1 MGAGTGVAVSGLAG
15 CTTICPQEYTAP
27 PAIIPSP
34 STFGLQN
41 SQPQRLEIKKN
52 VLGERILINYYAVYE
67 PTNEGA
73 VASVGIVSTPLV
85 SCLGQALNPIATQE
99 FEQLLTNP
107 QLGGQFVNTVAP
119 QATSTNWENGPVSQ
133 DSWSGTLFDETVAVE
148 AYTGIVGNPNDT
160 LYAVVIAMARHTNQ
174 SEAVLVGSGTAKSLP
189 PDANPSGFSVV
200 PTAFSQAEV
209 NDIKQL
215 ILSVLPRIQ
224 KQTASPSD
232 AQQPTGGYGFGG
244 YGQGGYGG
252 VSG

>member
-1 MGAGTGVAVSGLAG
+1 MSGLAG
-15 CTTICPQEYTAP
+15 CTTICPQEFTAP
-27 PAIIPSP
+27 PAVLPSP
-34 STFGLQN
+34 GSFGLQN
-41 SQPQRLEIKKN
+41 GQPQRFEINKN
-52 VLGERILINYYAVYE
+52 VLGERVLINYYAVYR
-67 PTNEGA
+67 PTSEGA
-73 VASVGIVSTPLV
+73 VAPVGILSTPLG

-119 QATSTNWENGPVSQ
+119 EATSTNWENGPVSH
-133 DSWSGTLFDETVAVE
+133 DSWSGTLFDETVSVE
-148 AYTGIVGNPNDT
+148 AYTGIVGNPKDT
-160 LYAVVIAMARHTNQ
+160 LYVVVIAMARHTNQ

-189 PDANPSGFSVV
+189 SDAGPSGFSVV

-224 KQTASPSD
+224 KLAQSPS
-232 AQQPTGGYGFGG
+232 ATQQSTGGYGFGG

-252 VSG
+252 ISG